1 MLTVFYTRN
10 GKIDFKTFENDDK
23 VKEFYQTLPNE
34 ESIVLIQDEVGNN
47 VEIRDVNLVS
57 CRLRW
62 VVRATLLN
70 GSPHTW
76 QNKNTMI

>member
-10 GKIDFKTFENDDK
+10 GKVDFKTFKNDK
-23 VKEFYQTLPNE
+23 EVKEFYQTLPNE

-57 CRLRW
+57 CRLR
-62 VVRATLLN
+62 
-70 GSPHTW
+70 
-76 QNKNTMI
+76 

>member
-10 GKIDFKTFENDDK
+10 GKVDFKTFENDNE
-23 VKEFYQTLPNE
+23 VKAFYQTLPNE

-57 CRLRW
+57 CRLR
-62 VVRATLLN
+62 
-70 GSPHTW
+70 
-76 QNKNTMI
+76 

>member
-57 CRLRW
+57 CRLR
-62 VVRATLLN
+62 
-70 GSPHTW
+70 
-76 QNKNTMI
+76 

>member
-10 GKIDFKTFENDDK
+10 GKVDFKTFENDRE

-57 CRLRW
+57 CRLR
-62 VVRATLLN
+62 
-70 GSPHTW
+70 
-76 QNKNTMI
+76 

>member
-10 GKIDFKTFENDDK
+10 GKIDFKTFENDSK

-34 ESIVLIQDEVGNN
+34 ENIVLIQDEAGNN

-57 CRLRW
+57 CRL
-62 VVRATLLN
+62 
-70 GSPHTW
+70 
-76 QNKNTMI
+76 Q

>member
-34 ESIVLIQDEVGNN
+34 ESIVLIQDEAGNN

-57 CRLRW
+57 CRLR
-62 VVRATLLN
+62 
-70 GSPHTW
+70 
-76 QNKNTMI
+76 

>member
-10 GKIDFKTFENDDK
+10 GKVDFKTFENDK
-23 VKEFYQTLPNE
+23 EVKEFYQTLPNE

-57 CRLRW
+57 CRLR
-62 VVRATLLN
+62 
-70 GSPHTW
+70 
-76 QNKNTMI
+76 